1 VGTIA
6 GAFAMSH
13 VVFEPEK
20 SPDKARRVWS
30 GMREIG
36 RRIQALEPD
45 LLIIATNDH
54 LNNFTLALQAPF
66 IVGVADEFTP
76 LGDMGIPKQPF
87 RGNREFADGLVRFA
101 SDAGFDLAR
110 AEEIAPDHGLAFP
123 NLVVNPG
130 GLIPVLPFYINV
142 ANDIPPTPARVW
154 SLGGVVRDFVAR
166 KRALDE
172 RVVILGAGG
181 LSHWLC
187 EPEQGR
193 VNEAFDRMVI
203 DRLVSGRP
211 QELAAL
217 TSEQIRLDAGRSGLE
232 VMHWIFAAATVPGA
246 TAEEIF
252 YEPIPE
258 WITGVGGV
266 ALTP

>member
-1 VGTIA
+1 MGAIA

-20 SPDKARRVWS
+20 CPDKAARVWA
-30 GMREIG
+30 GMREIA
-36 RRIQALEPD
+36 RRIQSLEPD

-66 IVGVADEFTP
+66 IVGVADEYTP
-76 LGDMGIPKQPF
+76 LGDMGIPRTPF
-87 RGNREFADGLVRFA
+87 RGSRDFADGFVRYA
-101 SDAGFDLAR
+101 AGAGFDVAR
-110 AEEIAPDHGLAFP
+110 AEEIAPDHGFAFP

-130 GLIPVLPFYINV
+130 GRIPVLPFYINV

-154 SLGGVVRDFVAR
+154 ALGGVLREFIAR
-166 KRALDE
+166 ERAAAE
-172 RVVILGAGG
+172 RVVVLGAGG

-203 DRLVSGRP
+203 SRMVNGRAR
-211 QELAAL
+211 ELSAL
-217 TSEQIRLDAGRSGLE
+217 TSEEIRRDAGRSGLE
-232 VMHWIFAAATVPGA
+232 VMHWIFAAATVPQARG
-246 TAEEIF
+246 EEIF
-252 YEPIPE
+252 YEPTPE
-258 WITGVGGV
+258 WITGLGGI

>member
-1 VGTIA
+1 MGTIA

-20 SPDKARRVWS
+20 SPDRAARVWS
-30 GMREIG
+30 GMREIA
-36 RRIQALEPD
+36 RRIQALSPD
-45 LLIIATNDH
+45 LLVIATNDH

-66 IVGVADEFTP
+66 IVGVADEYTP
-76 LGDMGIPKQPF
+76 LGDMGIPRTPF
-87 RGNREFADGLVRFA
+87 PGSRGFADGLVRFA
-101 SDAGFDLAR
+101 AGAGFDVAR

-123 NLVVNPG
+123 NLLVNPG
-130 GLIPVLPFYINV
+130 GRIPVLPLYINV

-154 SLGGVVRDFVAR
+154 ALGGVLRDFVAR
-166 KRALDE
+166 ERPAE
-172 RVVILGAGG
+172 RVVVLGAGG

-203 DRLVSGRP
+203 AKLVSGRAH
-211 QELAAL
+211 ELSAL
-217 TSEQIRLDAGRSGLE
+217 TSEQIRSDAGRSGLE
-232 VMHWIFAAATVPGA
+232 VMHWIFAAATLPQGRG
-246 TAEEIF
+246 EEIF
-252 YEPIPE
+252 YEPMPE
-258 WITGVGGV
+258 WITGMGGI

>member
-1 VGTIA
+1 MGAII

-20 SPDKARRVWS
+20 SPDKARRVWA
-30 GMREIG
+30 GMREIA
-36 RRIQALEPD
+36 RRVQGLKPD

-66 IVGVADEFTP
+66 VVVVADEYTP
-76 LGDMGIPKQPF
+76 LGDMGIPKKPC

-101 SDAGFDLAR
+101 AGAGFDLAR
-110 AEEIAPDHGLAFP
+110 AEEVAPDHGFAFP

-130 GLIPVLPFYINV
+130 GRIPVLPFYINV

-166 KRALDE
+166 ERPAAE
-172 RVVILGAGG
+172 RVVVLGAGG

-203 DRLVSGRP
+203 DKLVSGRAR
-211 QELAAL
+211 ELAAL
-217 TSEQIRLDAGRSGLE
+217 TSAQICLDAGRSGLE
-232 VMHWIFAAATVPGA
+232 VMHWIFAAATVPG
-246 TAEEIF
+246 TVAEEVF
-252 YEPIPE
+252 YEPMPE
-258 WITGVGGV
+258 WITGLGGV

>member
-1 VGTIA
+1 MGTIA

-20 SPDKARRVWS
+20 SPDRAARVWS
-30 GMREIG
+30 GMREIA
-36 RRIQALEPD
+36 RRIQALRPD
-45 LLIIATNDH
+45 LLVIATNDH

-66 IVGVADEFTP
+66 IVGVADEYTP
-76 LGDMGIPKQPF
+76 LGDMGIPRTPF
-87 RGNREFADGLVRFA
+87 PGSRGFADGLVRFA
-101 SDAGFDLAR
+101 AGAGFDVAR

-123 NLVVNPG
+123 NLLVNPG
-130 GLIPVLPFYINV
+130 GRIPVLPFYINV

-154 SLGGVVRDFVAR
+154 ALGGVLRAFVAR
-166 KRALDE
+166 ERPAE
-172 RVVILGAGG
+172 RVVVLGAGG

-203 DRLVSGRP
+203 GKLVSGRAH
-211 QELAAL
+211 ELAAL
-217 TSEQIRLDAGRSGLE
+217 TSEQIRSDAGRSGLE
-232 VMHWIFAAATVPGA
+232 VMHWIFAAATLPEGRG
-246 TAEEIF
+246 EEIF
-252 YEPIPE
+252 YEPMPE
-258 WITGVGGV
+258 WITGMGGI